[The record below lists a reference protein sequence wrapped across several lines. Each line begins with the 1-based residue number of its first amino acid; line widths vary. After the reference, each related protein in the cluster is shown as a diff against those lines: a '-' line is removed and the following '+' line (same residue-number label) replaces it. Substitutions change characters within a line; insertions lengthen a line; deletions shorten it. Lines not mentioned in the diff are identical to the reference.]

1 MNINRSSNG
10 AIECIES
17 DEQLERL
24 VLEESIISST
34 GINSESLQ
42 VGIKGDPSLRET
54 AIFREKYLTLL
65 DEHHEEIM
73 PVLMELLLK
82 RGIYRLFVGYN
93 SASIR
98 TSSVFD
104 PMREEIHDAGKF
116 LDENYVNRHFP
127 KIDYDEKAQAMR
139 ELYRFLRNS
148 ETFKKIPNYWRNIAE
163 KRGFSWSPMPEDE
176 VRQIISTLK
185 HLRDQQG
192 YYLRNVT
199 ICIVQNTVRLEF
211 NCDGTQVVKGGNYK
225 QFLEL
230 NLP

>member
-1 MNINRSSNG
+1 MDINRSSDG

-54 AIFREKYLTLL
+54 AIYREKYLTIL
-65 DEHHEEIM
+65 DERFEEIM
-73 PVLMELLLK
+73 PVLLDLLLN

-98 TSSVFD
+98 TSSIFD
-104 PMREEIHDAGKF
+104 PMREEIHDVEKL
-116 LDENYVNRHFP
+116 LDPNYVNRHFP
-127 KIDYDEKAQAMR
+127 KIGYDEKAEAMR
-139 ELYRFLRNS
+139 ELYRFLRSS
-148 ETFKKIPNYWRNIAE
+148 ETFKKIPNYWRNISE
-163 KRGFSWSPMPEDE
+163 KRGTSWNPMPEDE
-176 VRQIISTLK
+176 IKQVISTLK
-185 HLRDQQG
+185 QLRDQQG
-192 YYLRNVT
+192 YYLRNVN

-211 NCDGTQVVKGGNYK
+211 NCDGTQVVKGGNYR

>member
-1 MNINRSSNG
+1 MGSNRSLDG
-10 AIECIES
+10 VIECIES
-17 DEQLERL
+17 DAQLERR

-54 AIFREKYLTLL
+54 AIFREKYLTVL
-65 DEHHEEIM
+65 DERCEEIT
-73 PVLMELLLK
+73 PILQDLLLN

-104 PMREEIHDAGKF
+104 PVREEIHDVSK
-116 LDENYVNRHFP
+116 LLNKDYVNRHFP
-127 KIDYDEKAQAMR
+127 KIEYAEKAQAMR
-139 ELYRFLRNS
+139 ELYRFLRKS
-148 ETFKKIPNYWRNIAE
+148 EMFKKIPNYWRNIAE
-163 KRGFSWSPMPEDE
+163 KRGSSWNPMPEDE
-176 VRQIISTLK
+176 VRQIISSLK
-185 HLRDQQG
+185 QLRGQQG

-225 QFLEL
+225 QFLEV